1 MCFENHGGLV
11 FIGLTTRWSSLGS
24 IIIKKKPSVSIKEGS
39 WFFKELKCSSL
50 ELNKDRT
57 EGDYTYLKMGELIKI
72 LD

>member
-24 IIIKKKPSVSIKEGS
+24 IIIMKKPSVSIKGGS

-57 EGDYTYLKMGELIKI
+57 EGEKNSYTHLKWVN
-72 LD
+72 